1 MPDFIGSYRL
11 EIEALLTWYPTR
23 PTAVLK
29 EVRIRG
35 HTSRYSTEDK
45 SFAGAA
51 FGERIHAEYYI
62 GQAGAD
68 EPIAPNNGVVG
79 FTDVF
84 VDTNINFNVECTLIV
99 GTAKRAKIMRLPPDT
114 RIPFMINVVAPE
126 NDDGLSGT
134 SAVLQG
140 VIVATQRVGFSL
152 SLLASE
158 IDKLS
163 SRGG

>member
-11 EIEALLTWYPTR
+11 EVEALLTWYPTR
-23 PTAVLK
+23 STAALK

-35 HTSRYSTEDK
+35 HTSRYSTQDK
-45 SFAGAA
+45 IFELAA
-51 FGERIHAEYYI
+51 LGEIHHSEYYV
-62 GQAGAD
+62 GQEGTD

-79 FTDVF
+79 FTDVW
-84 VDTNINFNVECTLIV
+84 VDMNINFNVECTLIV
-99 GTAKRAKIMRLPPDT
+99 GMAKRVKTIQILPDT
-114 RIPFMINVVAPE
+114 RIPFMINVVASE
-126 NDDGLSGT
+126 NDHGLSGT

-140 VIVATQRVGFSL
+140 VIVATQRVGVSL

-158 IDKLS
+158 INKLS